1 MEVSHFL
8 KCPLASRRKDPERLA
23 QDSTLKHSR
32 KEHLPIVLQAGLISD
47 AGIIASS
54 HFNEGPDVDKRTL
67 GMMDNLFHDELSRGN
82 SN

>member
-1 MEVSHFL
+1 MSIGIQ
-8 KCPLASRRKDPERLA
+8 KKGPRCLA

-32 KEHLPIVLQAGLISD
+32 KVHLPIVLAGTISA

-54 HFNEGPDVDKRTL
+54 HFNEGPDEDRRTL
-67 GMMDNLFHDELSRGN
+67 GMMDNFFHDELSRGN